1 MIAYQENGELKYRE
15 PTNEELNLA
24 VKSIVSW
31 HHDAPMRVAIPIEV
45 KKDWLLKRQEHEYL
59 GNYPEIAALLD
70 YVKSLTV
77 LTVDD
82 GINFYIYLEEVY
94 PEHEYILNKYGAT
107 VERR

>member
-1 MIAYQENGELKYRE
+1 MKVLKQIDNMLVEVDAE
-15 PTNEELNLA
+15 PVLEQ
-24 VKSIVSW
+24 W
-31 HHDAPMRVAIPIEV
+31 HHNTPIRVAIPIEV

-77 LTVDD
+77 PTVDD
-82 GINFYIYLEEVY
+82 GINLYIYLEEVY
-94 PEHEYILNKYGAT
+94 PEHEYILNKYGVT